1 VIRGDF
7 IGRGAFGKVLLCKI
21 TDEGSIFAMK
31 CIMKKSLVKHKK
43 EIEHTMAERA
53 VMMKLNHPFLMKL
66 HFTYQTTDKLF
77 YIMDYVNGGELFYHL
92 EREGQFSL
100 ERTRFYIAELI
111 LALEYLHQNDVIY
124 RDIKTENILLSSE
137 GHIVL
142 TDFGLSKELSQSM
155 RTTTLCG
162 TPVYLP
168 PEMLLKQEYGKA
180 VDFWSLGVLLYEM
193 LVGDVPFYHD
203 NVQKMFRKIV
213 SEDITFPEELEG
225 STAANLISLL
235 LKKTPDERLTDFTA
249 VKRHPFFS
257 ELDFDKLYRKEIPPP
272 YVPTVGSTE
281 DTSNI
286 ANEIVN
292 EAVEFDEGNEL
303 TKEEEEMFTELEFS
317 YVSEDVTIIN
327 GEEVIA

>member
-1 VIRGDF
+1 MAKILTIQKKKKKEISLDDF
-7 IGRGAFGKVLLCKI
+7 ELLKVIGRGAFGKVLLCRLV
-21 TDEGSIFAMK
+21 DDGRIFAMK

-66 HFTYQTTDKLF
+66 YFTYQTQDKLF

-100 ERTRFYIAELI
+100 ERTRYYIAELV
-111 LALEYLHQNDVIY
+111 LALEYLHQQKVVY
-124 RDIKTENILLSSE
+124 RDIKTENILLSAE

-142 TDFGLSKELSQSM
+142 TDFGLSKELSQTT
-155 RTTTLCG
+155 RTSTLCG

-180 VDFWSLGVLLYEM
+180 VDFWSLGVLIFEM

-213 SEDITFPEELEG
+213 QEDIVFPQELEG
-225 STAANLISLL
+225 TTAADLITLL
-235 LKKTPDERLTDFTA
+235 LKKSPEERLTDFDLM
-249 VKRHPFFS
+249 KKHPFFC
-257 ELDFDKLYRKEIPPP
+257 
-272 YVPTVGSTE
+272 
-281 DTSNI
+281 
-286 ANEIVN
+286 
-292 EAVEFDEGNEL
+292 
-303 TKEEEEMFTELEFS
+303 
-317 YVSEDVTIIN
+317 
-327 GEEVIA
+327 